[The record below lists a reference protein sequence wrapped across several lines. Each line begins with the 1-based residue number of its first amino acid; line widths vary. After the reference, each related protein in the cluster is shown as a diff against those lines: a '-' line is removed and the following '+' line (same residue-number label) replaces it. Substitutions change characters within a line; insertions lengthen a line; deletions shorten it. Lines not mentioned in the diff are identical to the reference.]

1 MASNST
7 ISTFNQTNETMGPMP
22 PVGMDLWT
30 SIFTTFYGLICMAG
44 LVGNGLVI
52 FVVLRYAKMKT
63 VTNMYILNLAIAD
76 FCFLVGLPFLI
87 VTAIMKHW
95 IFGFAAC
102 KMFFIL
108 TSINWFTSVFTL
120 TVMSA
125 DRYMAVVHPI
135 KSMSYRTPVVA
146 LAVCFCVWC
155 ASLLAMLPIIL
166 YTTTVKY
173 PGTDMESCTITWPE
187 GQLMSADKA
196 FIWYT
201 LLLGFAIPVALTSVF
216 YALVVIRLRTVG
228 PKTKS
233 KEKKKSHRRVTKMV
247 LTVISVYVVCWLPYW
262 VFQVCLIYI
271 DHETPRWLSHVFQM
285 ITVMSYANS
294 MLNPLLYAFL
304 SDNFRKSF
312 IKAFEC
318 ATVTEANCALQAEHS
333 VFPHRR
339 HNAPSSAATSAT
351 TLNATSDRNRNN
363 VDINDEDEE
372 ADEEQ
377 ELTYKTPVNGEI
389 IELSDNSEK
398 AHFIT
403 ADGGIIKQHCSSEKP
418 TAV

>member
-1 MASNST
+1 
-7 ISTFNQTNETMGPMP
+7 MP
-22 PVGMDLWT
+22 PLGMDFWT
-30 SIFTTFYGLICMAG
+30 GIFTTFYGLICIVG

-135 KSMSYRTPVVA
+135 RSMSYRTPMVA
-146 LAVCFCVWC
+146 LVVCFCVWC
-155 ASLLAMLPIIL
+155 ASLMAMLPIIL
-166 YTTTVKY
+166 YTTTVKIMD
-173 PGTDMESCTITWPE
+173 TDMESCTITWPE
-187 GQLMSADKA
+187 GQLISADKA
-196 FIWYT
+196 FILYT

-216 YALVVIRLRTVG
+216 YALVVYRLSNSG
-228 PKTKS
+228 PANKS
-233 KEKKKSHRRVTKMV
+233 KEKRKSHRRVTKMV
-247 LTVISVYVVCWLPYW
+247 LTIISVYVVCWLPYW
-262 VFQVCLIYI
+262 VFQVCITFSDHYI
-271 DHETPRWLSHVFQM
+271 PRWVSHVFQM

-294 MLNPLLYAFL
+294 MLNPVLYAFL

-312 IKAFEC
+312 IKAFKC
-318 ATVTEANCALQAEHS
+318 ATPNEANCALKAEHS

-339 HNAPSSAATSAT
+339 GQNPTSTATTTAT
-351 TLNATSDRNRNN
+351 TLNASSDRTRNHN
-363 VDINDEDEE
+363 EEEDEDEE
-372 ADEEQ
+372 EEV
-377 ELTYKTPVNGEI
+377 LTTKVPINGEVF
-389 IELSDNSEK
+389 ELNDNNSEK
-398 AHFIT
+398 ARFIQ
-403 ADGGIIKQHCSSEKP
+403 AEDLKQDGLDKP